1 MVRPLASV
9 FALYSLTPGRRMFA
23 LRIVRQLAE
32 AKKLDDVTAAI
43 DKAIVQDRKAIE
55 LDAERVNSYSPLRVT
70 EKDLVVDRTL
80 MAIEYLL
87 TYHAGSEPDSTAAKL
102 QGTLFPNGANFHTR
116 LAHVEQVA
124 ANERVLSILEGDDHA
139 KWFDGHGLR
148 PLIDDLRTAHD
159 EFEALLMAR
168 NLDGAVGWEQVK
180 AARSAGQDLY
190 LEVVIRIL
198 AHSLSNPSARDEL
211 MEPIWRQ
218 EELVRAYRRTR
229 RGPLGDIDPE
239 SGELLDE
246 QDDGPVENA
255 APVGA

>member
-1 MVRPLASV
+1 
-9 FALYSLTPGRRMFA
+9 MFA
-23 LRIVRQLAE
+23 LRVVRQLAD
-32 AKKLDDVTAAI
+32 AKKLEEIITAI

-55 LDAERVNSYSPLRVT
+55 LDAERVNSYSPMRVT

-80 MAIEYLL
+80 MAIEYML
-87 TYHAGSEPDSTAAKL
+87 TYHAGTEPDSMAAKL
-102 QGTLFPNGANFHTR
+102 QATLFPSGANFHTR

-124 ANERVLSILEGDDHA
+124 ANERVLSILESEEHA

-148 PLIDDLRTAHD
+148 PLIDDLRRAHD
-159 EFEALLMAR
+159 EFEATLMAR

-180 AARSAGQDLY
+180 AARLAGQDLY

-198 AHSLSNPSARDEL
+198 AHSLTNPSARDEL

-218 EELVRAYRRTR
+218 EELVRAYRRSR
-229 RGPLGDIDPE
+229 RGAPPDIDPE

-246 QDDGPVENA
+246 QGDAPAAGDGLLDNA
-255 APVGA
+255 SPAA